1 MTKSHLVIKWRIKQI
16 VTINNELIKQK
27 WDSFVV
33 MLLRFVTDRVPTST
47 ISFKLIKVNV
57 LRQSVSH
64 WILPNLNII
73 IV

>member
-1 MTKSHLVIKWRIKQI
+1 MTKSHLMIIWRIKRI

-33 MLLRFVTDRVPTST
+33 MLLRFVTDRVPLPT

-57 LRQSVSH
+57 LCQSVCH
-64 WILPNLNII
+64 
-73 IV
+73 